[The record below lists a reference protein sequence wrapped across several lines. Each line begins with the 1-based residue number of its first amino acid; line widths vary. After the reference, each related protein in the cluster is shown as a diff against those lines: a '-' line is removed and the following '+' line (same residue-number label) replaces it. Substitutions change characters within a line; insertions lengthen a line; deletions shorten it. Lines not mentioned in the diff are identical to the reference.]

1 MFEIGDYVVFG
12 TDGVCMVEDVGPL
25 DMEGV
30 SKEKL
35 YYTLVPLGKIG
46 NNRIF
51 APVESKRV
59 VMRKVITSEEAQE
72 LIAEIAEIER
82 LVVNDEKKRE
92 ETYKHVLQGCDCRE
106 IISLIKE
113 IYTRKAERSAQGKKL
128 PSVDERY
135 LTLAQNSLYSEL
147 SLPLQLEKDAVREYI
162 FNKVGCPEFTA

>member
-1 MFEIGDYVVFG
+1 MFAVGDYVVFG
-12 TDGVCMVEDVGPL
+12 TDGVCMVENVGPL

-30 SKEKL
+30 SKDKL
-35 YYTLVPLGKIG
+35 YYTLAPFGKTG

-59 VMRKVITSEEAQE
+59 VMRKVLSSEEAHE
-72 LIAEIAEIER
+72 LIESIATIEK
-82 LVVNDEKKRE
+82 LVVSDEKKRE

-113 IYTRKAERSAQGKKL
+113 IYTRKTERSAQGKKL

-135 LTLAQNSLYSEL
+135 YTMAQNSLFSEL
-147 SLPLQLEKDAVREYI
+147 SLPLQLDKDDVQQYI
-162 FNKVGCPEFTA
+162 FTTVGSPEFTI